1 MKGPSGRPAGEPTKP
16 VLPIDIHF
24 NKLLDWLIDR
34 RHCNVNWAT
43 DAGDRIL
50 RYAWSISGHCQPSVL
65 FSVLF
70 RVACYATLYSALLF
84 RSAPFVSAIPNVFK
98 LSGLTTPAIPV
109 TVPAHLHPTLY
120 SALLTLTLV
129 NISAFHSLWSPS
141 SSQWSSEVKSTRLF
155 RFLSTTFQPTTLSPL
170 FSPFLI
176 STSFTFGTSSMFYL
190 SRLVVDWSF
199 F

>member
-1 MKGPSGRPAGEPTKP
+1 MEYKRQLSAFSSLQR
-16 VLPIDIHF
+16 
-24 NKLLDWLIDR
+24 
-34 RHCNVNWAT
+34 
-43 DAGDRIL
+43 
-50 RYAWSISGHCQPSVL
+50 SISSCVL
-65 FSVLF
+65 RDSIQYPAFSIRAVRQCDTHLF
-70 RVACYATLYSALLF
+70 
-84 RSAPFVSAIPNVFK
+84 NVFK
-98 LSGLTTPAIPV
+98 LSSLTTPAIPV

-190 SRLVVDWSF
+190 SRLVVDWSIF
-199 F
+199 FLYAVFDRGAIDDLSCTVSF